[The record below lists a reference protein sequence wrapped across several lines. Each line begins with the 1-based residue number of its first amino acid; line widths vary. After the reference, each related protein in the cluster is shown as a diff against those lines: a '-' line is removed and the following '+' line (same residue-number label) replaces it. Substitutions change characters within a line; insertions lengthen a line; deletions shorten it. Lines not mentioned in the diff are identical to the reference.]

1 MAPTLTIQVLDQTLA
16 ICRLAGDAPLP
27 DWCSKGS
34 FISITRTPDELSL
47 VCEEVLVPEE
57 LDAEKNWRA
66 LKVKGPLDFSLTGI
80 LASLVT
86 PLAKA
91 AIPVFA
97 ISTYDTD
104 YLLLKQDRLQEA
116 IKLLNQLCHIERNP
130 QNVVIRE

>member
-1 MAPTLTIQVLDQTLA
+1 MAPTLSIQVLDPKLA
-16 ICRLAGDAPLP
+16 ICRLAADAAVP

-34 FISITRTPDELSL
+34 FVSITRTPDELSL
-47 VCEEVLVPEE
+47 VCEEVQVPEE
-57 LDAEKNWRA
+57 LDAERNWRA

-80 LASLVT
+80 LASLLN

-104 YLLLKQDRLQEA
+104 YLLLKQDKLKEA
-116 IKLLNQLCHIERNP
+116 LGLLNQFCQIERNP
-130 QNVVIRE
+130 QKTVIRE